1 MAQTSL
7 QLGDLKQREMRGR
20 QVAAAV
26 TAGPQS
32 SQPRGPSDHV
42 KSIKDVCGET
52 SVNQSDKVVS
62 EWSKVKEE
70 KFESH
75 DIEGEFLETNGGRK
89 NGWDVCSFYSVGGL
103 RGGTPESADMEE
115 GRGNNSGLENK
126 EGWIGE
132 VRRPDGWKY
141 WEEDKV
147 EQRPAPLVP
156 PRSSDME
163 FANMTANA
171 VSEEGAAE
179 VFSPLKDK
187 YRRTE
192 QQLRDVAEAHA
203 DQRSV
208 AGGVYR
214 CLDEGN
220 EGFELTIRRGF
231 KSKVLGIILAGRK
244 EGKTKVM
251 FESFALMRYEYFK
264 FGDTGLRFRQSLPQE
279 TLTGFTWEGF
289 GGNAV
294 PLPTSDIHVYCERVD
309 RDIHFSGD
317 QCSRVQESPG
327 ASQELCSSL
336 NCGVVT
342 WHLARK
348 CFRKDGEKFSEVWQ
362 ESFALVT
369 FRTGRRELIW
379 THPQRKKK
387 RSRWERLEGS
397 SKFDAYVVDQA
408 SELRV
413 ESVVAKNC
421 LPQYTFSSPAYVP
434 GKQQW
439 REREPLLRQPEDCSL

>member
-1 MAQTSL
+1 MAQPSS
-7 QLGDLKQREMRGR
+7 QLGEQKLGERGRR
-20 QVAAAV
+20 QVAAASD
-26 TAGPQS
+26 AGQKS
-32 SQPRGPSDHV
+32 SQPRGPSDLV
-42 KSIKDVCGET
+42 NSLKGVCGET
-52 SVNQSDKVVS
+52 NVMQSDEVVS
-62 EWSKVKEE
+62 GWSKEE
-70 KFESH
+70 KFESS
-75 DIEGEFLETNGGRK
+75 DIHGGFLETNGGRK
-89 NGWDVCSFYSVGGL
+89 TSWDVCSFYSVGRL
-103 RGGTPESADMEE
+103 RGGTPESANMEE
-115 GRGNNSGLENK
+115 DRAENSGLENQ

-132 VRRPDGWKY
+132 VRRPEGWKY

-156 PRSSDME
+156 PRSPDME
-163 FANMTANA
+163 FANMTAAA

-203 DQRSV
+203 DQRNV

-214 CLDEGN
+214 CLEEGN
-220 EGFELTIRRGF
+220 EGFELSIRRGF
-231 KSKVLGIILAGRK
+231 KSKVLGIVLARRK
-244 EGKTKVM
+244 DGKSKIM
-251 FESFALMRYEYFK
+251 FESFASMRYEYFK

-309 RDIHFSGD
+309 RDVHFSGD

-327 ASQELCSSL
+327 ASQMLCSSL

-348 CFRKDGEKFSEVWQ
+348 CFRKDGENFSEVWQ

-387 RSRWERLEGS
+387 ISRWERLEGS

-408 SELRV
+408 SKLRV

-439 REREPLLRQPEDCSL
+439 REREPLLRQPEDSSL

>member
-1 MAQTSL
+1 MAQPSL
-7 QLGDLKQREMRGR
+7 QLGEQKLGERGRR
-20 QVAAAV
+20 QVAAASA
-26 TAGPQS
+26 AGQKS
-32 SQPRGPSDHV
+32 SQPRGPSDLV
-42 KSIKDVCGET
+42 NSLKGVCGET
-52 SVNQSDKVVS
+52 NVMQSDEVVS
-62 EWSKVKEE
+62 GWSKEE
-70 KFESH
+70 KFESS
-75 DIEGEFLETNGGRK
+75 DIHGGFLETNGGRK
-89 NGWDVCSFYSVGGL
+89 TSWDVCSFYSVGRL
-103 RGGTPESADMEE
+103 RGGTPESANMEE
-115 GRGNNSGLENK
+115 DRAENSGLENQ

-132 VRRPDGWKY
+132 VRRPEGWKY

-156 PRSSDME
+156 PRGPDME
-163 FANMTANA
+163 FANMTAAA

-192 QQLRDVAEAHA
+192 QQLRDVDEAHA
-203 DQRSV
+203 DQRNV

-214 CLDEGN
+214 CLDDGN

-231 KSKVLGIILAGRK
+231 KSKVLGIVLARRK
-244 EGKTKVM
+244 DGKSKIM
-251 FESFALMRYEYFK
+251 FESFASMRYEYFK

-309 RDIHFSGD
+309 RDVHFSGD

-327 ASQELCSSL
+327 ASQMLCSSL

-348 CFRKDGEKFSEVWQ
+348 CFRKDGENFSEVWQ

-387 RSRWERLEGS
+387 ISRWERLEGS

-408 SELRV
+408 SKLRV

-439 REREPLLRQPEDCSL
+439 REREPLLRQPEDSSL

>member
-1 MAQTSL
+1 MAQPSL
-7 QLGDLKQREMRGR
+7 QLGEQKLGERGRR
-20 QVAAAV
+20 QVAAASD
-26 TAGPQS
+26 AGQKS
-32 SQPRGPSDHV
+32 SQPRGPSDLV
-42 KSIKDVCGET
+42 NSLKGVCGET
-52 SVNQSDKVVS
+52 NVMQSDEVVS
-62 EWSKVKEE
+62 GWSKEE
-70 KFESH
+70 KFESS
-75 DIEGEFLETNGGRK
+75 DIHGGFLETNGGRK
-89 NGWDVCSFYSVGGL
+89 TSWDVCSFYSVGRL
-103 RGGTPESADMEE
+103 RGGTPESANMEE
-115 GRGNNSGLENK
+115 DRAENSGLENQ

-132 VRRPDGWKY
+132 VRRPEGWKY

-156 PRSSDME
+156 PRGPDME
-163 FANMTANA
+163 FANMTAAA

-192 QQLRDVAEAHA
+192 QQLRDVDEAHA
-203 DQRSV
+203 DQRNV

-214 CLDEGN
+214 CLEEGN
-220 EGFELTIRRGF
+220 EGFELSIRRGF
-231 KSKVLGIILAGRK
+231 KSKVLGIVLARRK
-244 EGKTKVM
+244 DGKSKIM
-251 FESFALMRYEYFK
+251 FESFASMRYEYFK

-309 RDIHFSGD
+309 RDVHFSGD

-327 ASQELCSSL
+327 ASQMLCSSI

-348 CFRKDGEKFSEVWQ
+348 CFRKDGGKFSEVWQ

-379 THPQRKKK
+379 AHPQRRRKI
-387 RSRWERLEGS
+387 SRWERLEGS
-397 SKFDAYVVDQA
+397 SQFDAYVVDQA
-408 SELRV
+408 SKLRV

-421 LPQYTFSSPAYVP
+421 LPQYTFSAPTYVP

-439 REREPLLRQPEDCSL
+439 REREPLLRQPEDSSL

>member
-1 MAQTSL
+1 MAQPSL
-7 QLGDLKQREMRGR
+7 QLEEQKLGERGRR
-20 QVAAAV
+20 QVAAASD
-26 TAGPQS
+26 AGQKS
-32 SQPRGPSDHV
+32 SQPRGPSDLV
-42 KSIKDVCGET
+42 NSLKGVCGET
-52 SVNQSDKVVS
+52 NVIQSDEVVNG
-62 EWSKVKEE
+62 WSREE
-70 KFESH
+70 KFESN
-75 DIEGEFLETNGGRK
+75 DTQGGFLEPNGGRK
-89 NGWDVCSFYSVGGL
+89 TSWDKCSFYSKGRL
-103 RGGTPESADMEE
+103 RGGTPESANMEE
-115 GRGNNSGLENK
+115 GSCENSGLENK

-132 VRRPDGWKY
+132 VRRPEGWKY

-156 PRSSDME
+156 PRSPDME
-163 FANMTANA
+163 FANMTAAA

-192 QQLRDVAEAHA
+192 QQLRDVDEAHA
-203 DQRSV
+203 DQRNV

-214 CLDEGN
+214 CLEEGN
-220 EGFELTIRRGF
+220 EGFELSIRRGF
-231 KSKVLGIILAGRK
+231 KSKVLGIVLARRK
-244 EGKTKVM
+244 DGKSKIM
-251 FESFALMRYEYFK
+251 FESFASMRYEYFK

-309 RDIHFSGD
+309 RDVHFSGD

-327 ASQELCSSL
+327 ASQMLCSSI

-348 CFRKDGEKFSEVWQ
+348 CFRKDGGKFSEVWQ

-387 RSRWERLEGS
+387 ISRWERLEGS

-408 SELRV
+408 SKLRV

-439 REREPLLRQPEDCSL
+439 REREPLLRQPEESSL